1 MRKEGRRNLKLWPE
15 KAAEGIVK
23 EEKQIVK
30 YGHRSRSANKMRT
43 SHENGGVGGLGAMT
57 IAV

>member
-30 YGHRSRSANKMRT
+30 YGQNTRNAPLVK
-43 SHENGGVGGLGAMT
+43 EQNG
-57 IAV
+57 